1 MSKNNLLTKSFT
13 LIELIIVMAILAIL
27 ATGLLM
33 ALDPVEQVRRGSD
46 SNVREQAAEI
56 TKGIQRYYA
65 ANASSANPYPW
76 GTATGNV
83 TATTITNLTLTG
95 ELKSSY
101 SAPANLTVWGVSAT
115 QGWVCFV
122 INASTNS
129 KSIKLDPNSKY
140 SSNQNGA
147 TACSGPGPSNNCTY
161 WCLEP

>member
-1 MSKNNLLTKSFT
+1 MSKKKFLQKSFT

-27 ATGLLM
+27 ATGLLV

-46 SNVREQAAEI
+46 SNVRDQAAEI

-65 ANASSANPYPW
+65 ANASSSTPYPW
-76 GTATGNV
+76 GATTGNV
-83 TATTITNLTLTG
+83 TATTISNMQLTG
-95 ELKSSY
+95 ELKAGY
-101 SAPANLTVWGVSAT
+101 TVPANLTIWGVSST

-122 INASTNS
+122 INGTNNS

-147 TACSGPGPSNNCTY
+147 TACTGPGPTNSCGY
-161 WCLEP
+161 WCLQP